1 MASSL
6 AQSGPAVERPTRV
19 RHWVIVFAA
28 ALAVITYIDRVSIS
42 FAAPFI
48 RHDLGLSA
56 VQMGWAFAAF
66 GWAYALCE
74 IPAGYL
80 GDRLGPRKV
89 LIRIVLWWSVFTAAT
104 GWAWSFTSL
113 TVTRFL
119 FGMGEAGCFP
129 NLTKA
134 FSAWMPGHER
144 VRAQGFM
151 WISTRWGAA
160 LTPPLVALVMR
171 VVGWRHAFEV
181 FGCLGVIWAVAFHG
195 WFRDNPMDHPKLN
208 AAERELLAK
217 GAKVASV
224 HALVPW
230 GKLLRSRQAWM
241 LCGQYFCHSYGW
253 YFYLTWLPSY
263 LREGRHQAIASTAL
277 LSALP
282 LFLAGLGDPVSVL
295 VSGRLARTLGMAR
308 GRRLLAY
315 AGFTGAS
322 GFLVL
327 STRIGDPLA
336 AVFAIGLAAF
346 ALELVMPLA
355 WASTMDVGG
364 QYSGTVSG
372 AMNMVGNI
380 GGALSPLAIGYMLAW
395 TNNNWNLIFY
405 VSAVVQFLGIL
416 CWAFLDP
423 VTPFDVQAEA

>member
-1 MASSL
+1 MPALEPS
-6 AQSGPAVERPTRV
+6 PAVERPTRV

-48 RHDLGLSA
+48 RHDLGLSTI
-56 VQMGWAFAAF
+56 QMGWAFTAF

-74 IPAGYL
+74 IPGGYL
-80 GDRLGPRKV
+80 GDRLGPRRV
-89 LIRIVLWWSVFTAAT
+89 LMRIVVWWSFFTAAT
-104 GWAWSFTSL
+104 GWAWSFLSL

-129 NLTKA
+129 NLTRA
-134 FSAWMPGHER
+134 FSAWMPGKER

-160 LTPPLVALVMR
+160 LTPPLVAIVMR
-171 VVGWRHAFEV
+171 LVGWRHAFEI
-181 FGCLGVIWAVAFHG
+181 FACLGLIWAAAFYG
-195 WFRDNPMDHPKLN
+195 WFRDNPMDHPGLN
-208 AAERELLAK
+208 RAERDLLAK
-217 GAKVASV
+217 GAKIAAA
-224 HALVPW
+224 HGPVPW
-230 GKLLRSRQAWM
+230 NDLLRSRQAWM
-241 LCGQYFCHSYGW
+241 LCAQYFFHSYGW

-263 LREGRHQAIASTAL
+263 LRDGRHLATASTAL
-277 LSALP
+277 FSALP

-295 VSGRLARTLGMAR
+295 SSGRLARSFGMAR
-308 GRRLLAY
+308 ARRWLAY

-322 GFLVL
+322 GFLLL
-327 STRIGDPLA
+327 STRISDPLA

-346 ALELVMPLA
+346 TLELVMPLA

-380 GGALSPLAIGYMLAW
+380 GGALSPLVIGYMLAW

-423 VTPFDVQAEA
+423 VTPFYKQAEA

>member
-1 MASSL
+1 
-6 AQSGPAVERPTRV
+6 
-19 RHWVIVFAA
+19 
-28 ALAVITYIDRVSIS
+28 
-42 FAAPFI
+42 
-48 RHDLGLSA
+48 
-56 VQMGWAFAAF
+56 
-66 GWAYALCE
+66 
-74 IPAGYL
+74 
-80 GDRLGPRKV
+80 
-89 LIRIVLWWSVFTAAT
+89 
-104 GWAWSFTSL
+104 
-113 TVTRFL
+113 
-119 FGMGEAGCFP
+119 MGEAGCFP

-134 FSAWMPGHER
+134 FSSWMPAEER

-171 VVGWRHAFEV
+171 AVGWRHAFEI
-181 FGCLGVIWAVAFHG
+181 FGCLGVIWAVAFYG
-195 WFRDNPMDHPKLN
+195 WFRDNPMDNPRLN

-217 GAKVASV
+217 GAKIASA
-224 HALVPW
+224 HGAVPW

-308 GRRLLAY
+308 ARRLLAY

-327 STRIGDPLA
+327 STRIADPLS

-346 ALELVMPLA
+346 TLELVMPLA

-364 QYSGTVSG
+364 QYAGTVSG

-380 GGALSPLAIGYMLAW
+380 GGALSPLVIGYMLAW

-405 VSAVVQFLGIL
+405 VSAVIQFLGIL

-423 VTPFDVQAEA
+423 VTPFDAQVEA